1 MLLGHCA
8 LMHARCL
15 HLAAIVRVMQGA
27 GVRLVVMVMREM
39 DDARWLLMLVM
50 FVLELAMLA
59 MFLKFEIERAFARCR
74 G

>member
-15 HLAAIVRVMQGA
+15 HLATIVRVMQGA

-39 DDARWLLMLVM
+39 DDA
-50 FVLELAMLA
+50 
-59 MFLKFEIERAFARCR
+59 
-74 G
+74 